1 MVMDFAI
8 IAAGP
13 KDTVP
18 AEEPTLWKRWLRRPQ
33 NVWLRRALFQIH
45 LWTGIGTGLYVLL
58 ISITGS
64 AIVFR
69 NEIYQS
75 AGADARKV
83 QVRGTKLPADELK
96 KIIREKY
103 PSSSLSF
110 VFEGKQ
116 PTTATEVW
124 LEQGKNRIQRLFD
137 PYTGEDLGDSVP
149 QSIRVAAWLAKLHT
163 DLLYGDTG
171 RKVNGVGAI
180 LLTLLCISG
189 AIIWWPGS
197 KSWRRSLVIDPRSN
211 WKRLNWDMHSAVG
224 FWSFALIF
232 MWSITGVYLA
242 FPLPF
247 QKIINHYS
255 TLLQYALPEDVTSV
269 PIATTSVLADEPK
282 AAPKE
287 APPQGKSNFGR
298 GRRQPIR
305 RSAGDNFIRWIY
317 YLHFGN
323 FAGWKTKAL
332 WVVLGL
338 LPVFLFV
345 TGAIMWWNRVL
356 SPSARRSRRMD
367 RTASATAA
375 AIAPG

>member
-1 MVMDFAI
+1 
-8 IAAGP
+8 
-13 KDTVP
+13 VP
-18 AEEPTLWKRWLRRPQ
+18 ADDLKLWQRWLRRPQ
-33 NVWLRRALFQIH
+33 GVWLRRALFQIH

-75 AGADARKV
+75 AGSGARVV
-83 QVRGTKLPADELK
+83 QVRGAKLPADELK
-96 KIIREKY
+96 KIIRQKY
-103 PSSSLSF
+103 PENSLSF

-124 LEQGKNRIQRLFD
+124 MEHGKARIQRLFD
-137 PYTGEDLGDSVP
+137 PYTGEDLGDSVAL
-149 QSIRVAAWLAKLHT
+149 SIRVAAWFAKLHT

-171 RKVNGVGAI
+171 RKVNGIGAI
-180 LLTLLCISG
+180 FLTLLCVTG
-189 AIIWWPGS
+189 AILWWPGV
-197 KSWRRSLVIDPRSN
+197 KTWRRGLIIDPRSN
-211 WKRLNWDMHSAVG
+211 WKRLNWDLHSVVG
-224 FWSFALIF
+224 FWAFSLIF
-232 MWSITGVYLA
+232 MWAVTGVYLA

-255 TLLQYALPEDVTSV
+255 TLIQYALPEEASFSSAPATSL
-269 PIATTSVLADEPK
+269 LADQAKTSPQ
-282 AAPKE
+282 PG
-287 APPQGKSNFGR
+287 PPQTKSFNFGK

-338 LPVFLFV
+338 IPVFLFV

-356 SPSARRSRRMD
+356 SPAARRARGARDTSVVAD
-367 RTASATAA
+367 EIDAAVDASA
-375 AIAPG
+375 

>member
-1 MVMDFAI
+1 M
-8 IAAGP
+8 
-13 KDTVP
+13 P
-18 AEEPTLWKRWLRRPQ
+18 ADELTIWQRWFRRPQ
-33 NVWLRRALFQIH
+33 NIWLRRALFQIH

-58 ISITGS
+58 ISVTGS

-75 AGADARKV
+75 AGAGARIV

-96 KIIREKY
+96 KIVRQKY
-103 PSSSLSF
+103 PENTLSF

-124 LEQGKNRIQRLFD
+124 MEHGKERVQRLFD
-137 PYTGEDLGDSVP
+137 PYTGADLGDSVP
-149 QSIRVAAWLAKLHT
+149 QAIRVAAWLAKLHT

-171 RKVNGVGAI
+171 RKVNGIGAI
-180 LLTLLCISG
+180 FLTVLCVTGLIV
-189 AIIWWPGS
+189 WWPGAM
-197 KSWRRSLVIDPRSN
+197 SWRRNLIFDFRSN
-211 WKRLNWDMHSAVG
+211 WKRLNWDLHSAIG

-232 MWSITGVYLA
+232 MWAITGVYLA

-255 TLLQYALPEDVTSV
+255 TLIQYALPEDVTLAV
-269 PIATTSVLADEPK
+269 PATAPDQTALVLAQPSPPK
-282 AAPKE
+282 SFN
-287 APPQGKSNFGR
+287 GKG
-298 GRRQPIR
+298 GRRHIR

-323 FAGWKTKAL
+323 FAGPKTKSL

-338 LPVFLFV
+338 LPVLLFV

-356 SPSARRSRRMD
+356 SPAARRLRR
-367 RTASATAA
+367 TESSPAVAT
-375 AIAPG
+375 I

>member
-1 MVMDFAI
+1 
-8 IAAGP
+8 
-13 KDTVP
+13 VP
-18 AEEPTLWKRWLRRPQ
+18 ADDQTLWQRWFRRPQ

-45 LWTGIGTGLYVLL
+45 LWTGIGTGLYVVL

-69 NEIYQS
+69 NEIYQK
-75 AGADARKV
+75 AGSGARTV
-83 QVRGTKLPADELK
+83 QVRGPKLPAEELK
-96 KIIREKY
+96 KIIRQKY
-103 PSSSLSF
+103 PENSLSF

-124 LEQGKNRIQRLFD
+124 MEHGKERVQRLFD

-163 DLLYGDTG
+163 DLLYGDNG
-171 RKVNGVGAI
+171 RKVNGIGAI
-180 LLTLLCISG
+180 FLTLLCVTGFIV
-189 AIIWWPGS
+189 WWPGVT
-197 KSWRRSLVIDPRSN
+197 SWRRNLLVDFRSN
-211 WKRLNWDMHSAVG
+211 WKRLNWDLHSAIG

-232 MWSITGVYLA
+232 MWAITGVYLA

-255 TLLQYALPEDVTSV
+255 TLIQYALPEDVTLAA
-269 PIATTSVLADEPK
+269 PTAQVLAQPSQPK
-282 AAPKE
+282 SFNY
-287 APPQGKSNFGR
+287 GKG
-298 GRRQPIR
+298 GRRPPIR

-323 FAGWKTKAL
+323 FAGPKTKSL

-338 LPVFLFV
+338 LPVVLFV

-356 SPSARRSRRMD
+356 SPAARRTRAA
-367 RTASATAA
+367 RTLADPVAVADASA
-375 AIAPG
+375 